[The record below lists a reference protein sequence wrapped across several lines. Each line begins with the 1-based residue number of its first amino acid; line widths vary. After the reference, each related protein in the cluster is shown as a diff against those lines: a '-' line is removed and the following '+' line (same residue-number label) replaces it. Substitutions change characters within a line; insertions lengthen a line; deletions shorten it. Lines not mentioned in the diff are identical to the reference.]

1 MSEGVRI
8 SLLAL
13 DVSTLRLLLKAA
25 KISIAPCERTLS
37 GKRGIFTWAAVCCRI
52 YYTLGLL
59 AIYSLRLT
67 AYSLFPERFKPF
79 SSAISRKAS
88 SAHLLNYNELRCWRW
103 NRWSQAPATSPTCG
117 HRLNSISI
125 SQFGVASAPP
135 KNTNIGFCLN
145 KGIERTSDL
154 RASAVRATVFA
165 AKVLPVVV
173 VGVVAAVR
181 SSVARTWIG
190 HDDCWQLGA
199 ASDFILTIL
208 GQCDD
213 ALKTDLITLSL

>member
-1 MSEGVRI
+1 MESSTCNI
-8 SLLAL
+8 S
-13 DVSTLRLLLKAA
+13 DLRSPA
-25 KISIAPCERTLS
+25 KLNLNLTIRGSLS
-37 GKRGIFTWAAVCCRI
+37 
-52 YYTLGLL
+52 
-59 AIYSLRLT
+59 
-67 AYSLFPERFKPF
+67 
-79 SSAISRKAS
+79 
-88 SAHLLNYNELRCWRW
+88 
-103 NRWSQAPATSPTCG
+103 
-117 HRLNSISI
+117 
-125 SQFGVASAPP
+125 PP

-213 ALKTDLITLSL
+213 TLKTDLITLSL